1 MRKGR
6 RWKRRKEKGEKV
18 TKGASLRRV
27 GHMMLHALGG
37 AAVSALF
44 KSSH

>member
-6 RWKRRKEKGEKV
+6 RWKRRKEKGGKSD
-18 TKGASLRRV
+18 KGASLRRV
-27 GHMMLHALGG
+27 GHMMLRVLGA